1 MQASMSGLGGVNALM
16 WMCDG
21 DGLIIMSYELRVER
35 SLVMVKAIDGGRMMW
50 PSSH

>member
-21 DGLIIMSYELRVER
+21 DGLIITSPTASVLGHMTS
-35 SLVMVKAIDGGRMMW
+35 SLALCVKKK
-50 PSSH
+50 